1 MHFLFIPLMTA
12 IFGWFIAWLFV
23 KVLFLNWKGGISHQ
37 IATLNFE
44 QLITRETSLKQF
56 DLLKPTLDEHL
67 DDFFNHKLTQKMPM
81 IAMFIGHK
89 TIEQL
94 KEVFIDELKL
104 MFPELVQKLLK
115 GSVKELENAINQKW
129 KKSIEIALLKATYK
143 MRMAAFT
150 LGFLWGILLFLLLQ
164 AL

>member
-1 MHFLFIPLMTA
+1 MTA